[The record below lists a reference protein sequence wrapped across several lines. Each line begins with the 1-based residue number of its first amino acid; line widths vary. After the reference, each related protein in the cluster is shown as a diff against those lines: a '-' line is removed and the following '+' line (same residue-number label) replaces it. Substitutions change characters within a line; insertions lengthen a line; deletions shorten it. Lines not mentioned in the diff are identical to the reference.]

1 MDPISLLLGVVKN
14 IVVSEMNT
22 AVAEQVEE
30 IVENMDPTAKAV
42 MDAVVDGDGSQG
54 FSNLADFLRG

>member
-30 IVENMDPTAKAV
+30 IVENMNPEAKAV

>member
-14 IVVSEMNT
+14 IVVSEMNS

-54 FSNLADFLRG
+54 FSNLGDFLRG